1 MKLKIIIPIVLMGA
15 GFAIWAN
22 FSKEDNSKYVPQPV
36 EAEAS
41 KYQELSKVVQATID
55 LHKKQKTKTLER
67 IFAITPSARALIQ
80 DQGGEDPFIESMN
93 VLNKHSHTLSL
104 NGAKYQQFNQGKN
117 CYRVIA
123 KTADETQVCFSF
135 RKSKSGY
142 KIVSIAEL

>member
-22 FSKEDNSKYVPQPV
+22 FSKVDNSQYVLQPV

-41 KYQELSKVVQATID
+41 KHQELDKLVRTTID
-55 LHKKQKTKTLER
+55 LHRKQKIKTLER
-67 IFAITPSARALIQ
+67 IFAITPSARAVIQ
-80 DQGGEDPFIESMN
+80 KQGGCDPFKDSMDI
-93 VLNKHSHTLSL
+93 LNKHSHAL
-104 NGAKYQQFNQGKN
+104 NLNNVEYQQLAQGKN
-117 CYRVIA
+117 YYRVIA